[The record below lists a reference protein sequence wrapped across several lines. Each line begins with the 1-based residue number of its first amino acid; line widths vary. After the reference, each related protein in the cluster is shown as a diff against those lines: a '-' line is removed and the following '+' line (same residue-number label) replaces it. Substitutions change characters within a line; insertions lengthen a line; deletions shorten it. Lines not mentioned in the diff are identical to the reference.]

1 MPSHAPSPR
10 DDALPRVTYAN
21 ASADFSSVHA
31 LFDREFP
38 AFAARRLGR
47 AHPNAVGGRDDDGGR
62 RYDVPSPLD

>member
-38 AFAARRLGR
+38 AFAFA
-47 AHPNAVGGRDDDGGR
+47 
-62 RYDVPSPLD
+62 